1 MPESRVGTPVHI
13 AHSVKSFLVG
23 VLCGILVSYLA
34 VYSIAMTAAIAMPRD
49 FPVVLWQVAVVFG
62 LGAFAPALIIYSAG
76 LLLLRPN
83 MLVSLTGLFIA
94 VIVGLSIIAGLTF
107 AGSALAAMI
116 LGALAATLFAS
127 LWPRRSLKSNPLN
140 RPG

>member
-1 MPESRVGTPVHI
+1 MHV
-13 AHSVKSFLVG
+13 AHSAKSFLVG
-23 VLCGILVSYLA
+23 ILCGILVSYLA

-62 LGAFAPALIIYSAG
+62 LGAFVPTLIIYSAG

-127 LWPRRSLKSNPLN
+127 LWHRRSSTSNP
-140 RPG
+140 RPRPA

>member
-1 MPESRVGTPVHI
+1 MHV
-13 AHSVKSFLVG
+13 AHSAKSFLLG
-23 VLCGILVSYLA
+23 FLCGTLASYVS
-34 VYSIAMTAAIAMPRD
+34 VYSIAMTAAIAMPKD

-62 LGAFAPALIIYSAG
+62 LGAFVPALIIYSTG
-76 LLLLRPN
+76 LLLSRPN
-83 MLVSLTGLFIA
+83 MLVSLAGFCVA
-94 VIVGLSIIAGLTF
+94 VVTGLSIIAGLTF